1 MKDYGTEEGSN
12 DASRNESSAN
22 IDSEEEQLK
31 LVLAMSQQQLTEEEE
46 RRKQEEEELERVLQ
60 LSLTEK

>member
-1 MKDYGTEEGSN
+1 MREYGTEEGSE
-12 DASRNESSAN
+12 DPSGDEPTAN

-31 LVLAMSQQQLTEEEE
+31 LVLAMSQQEVTEEEA

-60 LSLTEK
+60 LSLIEK